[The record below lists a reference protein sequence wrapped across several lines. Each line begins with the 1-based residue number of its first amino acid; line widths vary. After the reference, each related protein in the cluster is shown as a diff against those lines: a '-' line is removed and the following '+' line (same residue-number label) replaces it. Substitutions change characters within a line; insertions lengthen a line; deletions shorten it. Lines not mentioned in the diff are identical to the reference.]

1 MTSHYLPP
9 SLSDHSPILFECCA
23 GTSGGGRPFRFLNVL
38 AGHAQF
44 HESVT
49 AAWDASVSG
58 LPMQRLW
65 SKLKKVKVNLKQLH
79 VQHFVD
85 TTAQVDQAT
94 KDLERIQGLLAQD
107 ITNVELQ
114 QQEAQAIQLLNYWLS
129 AQESV
134 YKQKS
139 RVDWLQ
145 LGGILTPISFLLL

>member
-85 TTAQVDQAT
+85 TRVDQAT
-94 KDLERIQGLLAQD
+94 KDLERIQGLLAQ
-107 ITNVELQ
+107 
-114 QQEAQAIQLLNYWLS
+114 
-129 AQESV
+129 ESV

-139 RVDWLQ
+139 RVDWLLLIPSSLHLSAIQ
-145 LGGILTPISFLLL
+145 LNPICS